1 MRIVKVSLAALSI
14 GLASPAFAAD
24 DHMTDETAAEMSDE
38 RMALALEAVDIFWP
52 QGQGMDMVS
61 YLTGDFANL
70 MLDTPVAELARDF
83 GMEEMVATFAEL
95 EGLMKEEGVAEED
108 MPTAE
113 EMEATAEFMLAM
125 LGDKTL
131 RDMAVEQDE
140 HFNERVDIIRDVLA
154 EELPPILTAAEP
166 KMRAIMAEMFAKKFT
181 DQELRD
187 IGTFANSA
195 AGQKYV
201 DLYWTI
207 GFQPEYYRSI
217 IAAMPEFVKGFPELG
232 KTMEARM
239 AHLPP
244 MFPEPEPATE
254 EVCEENEDGE
264 EVCETVEVAEEVAT
278 EAYEESPEELDE
290 LAEYY
295 EEEAA
300 SLRKQAEELRAGQ
313 AAE

>member
-1 MRIVKVSLAALSI
+1 MRIVNISLAALAI
-14 GLASPAFAAD
+14 GMASPAL
-24 DHMTDETAAEMSDE
+24 AAETEVAATEASQPSDE

-52 QGQGMDMVS
+52 EGQGVEMVS
-61 YLTGDFANL
+61 FLTGDFANM
-70 MLDTPVAELARDF
+70 MLDTPIAELARDF
-83 GMEEMVATFAEL
+83 GMEEAVAAIAEI
-95 EGLMKEEGVAEED
+95 EGLMKEEGVTEED
-108 MPTAE
+108 MPSAE

-131 RDMAVEQDE
+131 RDMAVEKDE
-140 HFNERVDIIRDVLA
+140 HFNERVTIIREVLA
-154 EELPPILTAAEP
+154 EELPPILNAAEP
-166 KMRAIMAEMFAKKFT
+166 KMRAIMAEMFAKKFS

-187 IGTFANSA
+187 IGAFANSA

-217 IAAMPEFVKGFPELG
+217 IAAMPEFMKGFPDLG

-244 MFPEPEPATE
+244 MYPEPEPETS
-254 EVCEENEDGE
+254 CETNDEGE
-264 EVCETVEVAEEVAT
+264 EVCVEEEGEAV
-278 EAYEESPEELDE
+278 EMAYEESPEELDE

-300 SLRKQAEELRAGQ
+300 EYRRQAAELRAAKAADE